1 VIGGADAEEPFGP
14 ALHDR
19 AGSGIV
25 HQFAHA
31 AEGAQQHMLAPAIG
45 EAETEPGLFEPA
57 MRRELCEQNL
67 CDEIYYLG
75 LARVRRGRVPLQARS
90 RGHKEPENDDSGIVW
105 TPGHTPIGGLVC
117 YDVDNRCTIIG
128 HRRVVDAR
136 KP

>member
-19 AGSGIV
+19 ARSRIV

-45 EAETEPGLFEPA
+45 EAETEPEPA
-57 MRRELCEQNL
+57 RRRELCEQNL

-75 LARVRRGRVPLQARS
+75 LAWREYGEGEFPLQARS
-90 RGHKEPENDDSGIVW
+90 PGHKEPETDD
-105 TPGHTPIGGLVC
+105 
-117 YDVDNRCTIIG
+117 
-128 HRRVVDAR
+128 
-136 KP
+136 